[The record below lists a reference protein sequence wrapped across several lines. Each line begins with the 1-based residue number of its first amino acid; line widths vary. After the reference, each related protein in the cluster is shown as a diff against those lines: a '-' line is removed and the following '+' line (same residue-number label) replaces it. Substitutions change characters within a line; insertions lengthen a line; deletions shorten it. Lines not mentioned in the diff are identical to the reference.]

1 MFGAISMAFHPITF
15 LCVAALFLALLRDR
29 FRFWT
34 TLGVSFGVYIL
45 AILAANITGGL
56 VSDAALSIHAACAA
70 GTLVFL
76 GASFVLFRN
85 NPLHKIFV
93 ALLCMANF
101 SYSQLLLPLLLGA
114 MPGSPAG
121 VTGAVV
127 SILVMVFLSFLMGSC
142 LYRPLQRY
150 SGRGGSGFIIGM
162 SLTLIFLY
170 ILCTGRLDD
179 PLLIDSPYHRLLMAT
194 LVYLAVIFCFRSVY
208 HAGRYQAETA
218 REEARSRMIQME
230 SGDYVDLLAAVR
242 EVNLV
247 QRSGEYALDTVAQL
261 IREGQTDRVPVYIKM
276 TKQNLETS
284 PILARYHE
292 NPYLNAVIATK
303 AAFAFQNNI
312 DFQSNAFTGDVPFT
326 TAELCILV
334 NEMLTRAC
342 SEAAN
347 FDGDRHLRFTAIPSE
362 DALRLEAVYSGSLPE
377 KDKFS
382 PKGKQFSDLLAWLFE
397 DSPQEDEEFK
407 GLDNSKEIALA
418 HSGSVTVSGAPNEV
432 ILRIK
437 LRY

>member
-45 AILAANITGGL
+45 AIVAAHITGGFAHPPL
-56 VSDAALSIHAACAA
+56 LSAHAACAA

-76 GASFVLFRN
+76 AASFVLFRN
-85 NPLHKIFV
+85 NPLQKVFV
-93 ALLCMANF
+93 SILCMADF
-101 SYSQLLLPLLLGA
+101 AYTQLLLPLLLGA

-121 VTGAVV
+121 TAGAVV
-127 SILVMVFLSFLMGSC
+127 SILVMLFLSFLMGSC
-142 LYRPLQRY
+142 LYRPLQRFNA
-150 SGRGGSGFIIGM
+150 RGGSGFIIGM
-162 SLTLIFLY
+162 SLTLIFQY
-170 ILCTGRLDD
+170 ILCTGRLDG
-179 PLLIDSPYHRLLMAT
+179 PMLIESPYHRLLLAT
-194 LVYLAVIFCFRSVY
+194 FIYIAVIFCFRSVY
-208 HAGRYQAETA
+208 HAGRYQSETA
-218 REEARSRMIQME
+218 REEARTRMIQME

-242 EVNLV
+242 EVNLA
-247 QRSGEYALDTVAQL
+247 QRSGEYALDTVLQL
-261 IREGQTDRVPVYIKM
+261 LREGQEDRIPVYIRM

-284 PILARYHE
+284 PILARYHD

-303 AAFAFQNNI
+303 AAFASQNNI
-312 DFQSNAFTGDVPFT
+312 EFQSNAFTGEVPFT

-347 FDGDRHLRFTAIPSE
+347 FEGDRHLRFTAIPGE
-362 DALRLEAVYSGSLPE
+362 DSLRLEVVYSGSLPE
-377 KDKFS
+377 KNKFS
-382 PKGKQFSDLLAWLFE
+382 PKGKQFSDLVAWLFE
-397 DSPQEDEEFK
+397 DSPQEEDELK

-418 HSGSVTVSGAPNEV
+418 HSGSVTVAGAPDEV
-432 ILRIK
+432 ILRTK